1 VSLHRLSAGA
11 GADVAFLHGWALNGS
26 VFGSLGAR
34 LGANHRTHAIDLPGH
49 GRSPWTKGSGDL
61 EGLARRV
68 AEHLPARC
76 SLVGWSLGGLV
87 AVRIATLFPERVSR
101 LVLIAS
107 TPCPAQRRGW
117 PHGLDEAT
125 LAGLEKK
132 LARDWRAAVLDVVG
146 IAVKGD
152 ERQLDT
158 LRELR
163 RCATDHGEPSPAA
176 LAAGLAVLR
185 ATDLRGELARVRA
198 PTLVIGGAEDRMSP
212 PAAAQALAA
221 GIAQAR
227 LELIRGA
234 AHAPFLSHRDPVEG
248 LVADFLVAP

>member
-1 VSLHRLSAGA
+1 LTGA
-11 GADVAFLHGWALNGS
+11 GPDVAFLHGWALNGS
-26 VFGSLGAR
+26 VFGPLCAR
-34 LGANHRTHAIDLPGH
+34 LAASHRTHTLDLPGH
-49 GRSPWTKGSGDL
+49 GRSPWSKGSADL

-68 AEHLPARC
+68 AEHLPERC

-107 TPCPAQRRGW
+107 SPCPVQRRGW
-117 PHGLDEAT
+117 PHGLDEPT
-125 LAGLEKK
+125 LAGIEKK
-132 LARDWRAAVLDVVG
+132 LARDWRTAVLEVVA

-163 RCATDHGEPSPAA
+163 RYAAEHGEPSPAA

-185 ATDLRGELARVRA
+185 ATDLRGELGRVRA
-198 PTLVIGGAEDRMSP
+198 PTLVIGGAEDRMTP
-212 PAAAQALAA
+212 PAAVTALAG
-221 GIAQAR
+221 GIPQAR
-227 LELIRGA
+227 LELIPGA
-234 AHAPFLSHRDPVEG
+234 AHAPFLSHRDRVDT
-248 LVADFLVAP
+248 LIADFLVAP